1 MVSDF
6 CTALYSQILFVVFNL
21 GCKLQSVR
29 KDKQSLSFSS
39 FPIRPVT
46 PLGVNVDWPG
56 WCFDDEDVLGFTG
69 LDDETTNWFEQ
80 TPRMAELQKTPRHN
94 DADYSEV

>member
-1 MVSDF
+1 M
-6 CTALYSQILFVVFNL
+6 IFNL
-21 GCKLQSVR
+21 GCKLLSVR
-29 KDKQSLSFSS
+29 KSIKKSLSFPP

-56 WCFDDEDVLGFTG
+56 WCFDDEDVLEFTG
-69 LDDETTNWFEQ
+69 LDDETVDWFEQ
-80 TPRMAELQKTPRHN
+80 TLTTAELQKTPRHS